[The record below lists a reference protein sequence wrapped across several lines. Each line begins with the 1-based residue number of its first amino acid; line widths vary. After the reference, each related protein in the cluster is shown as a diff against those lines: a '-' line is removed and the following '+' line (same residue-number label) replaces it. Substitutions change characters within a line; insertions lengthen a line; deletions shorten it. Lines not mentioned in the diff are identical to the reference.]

1 MTNLNSYTI
10 ENYLYKIGDTLK
22 LGKDT
27 LKIESIVSINDTVFF
42 FCSKLAGHFHSRVSE
57 YIGTDPMYEGL
68 FGSINSATV
77 RYKSNLNKFPDFTKS
92 IFIQAD
98 GTMPLTVEA
107 QEKKIQSMTPE
118 NKKLIEKY
126 FTKDRKFD
134 IINSQF
140 AIHYL
145 FDQTESVNNLIST
158 INTYLK
164 QDGYVI
170 CTLFDPN
177 QVMKLLN
184 EKNGTYTSWYTDEN
198 GQRSKFFE
206 IIKKFEG
213 DLKSQPGLAIDVFM
227 SWICQADTYFT
238 EYLTTPELLTN
249 TMSAAGCVLVDTDL
263 FANLYSINN
272 LYLMDQNLCP

>member
-1 MTNLNSYTI
+1 MKMYH
-10 ENYLYKIGDTLK
+10 
-22 LGKDT
+22 
-27 LKIESIVSINDTVFF
+27 
-42 FCSKLAGHFHSRVSE
+42 ARVSE
-57 YIGTDPMYEGL
+57 CIATDPMYEGL
-68 FGSINSATV
+68 FGSIDSATV
-77 RYKSNLNKFPDFTKS
+77 RYKSNLSKMPDFTKMV
-92 IFIQAD
+92 FIQAD
-98 GTMPLTVEA
+98 GSVPLTVEA
-107 QEKKIQSMTPE
+107 QDKKIQNMTPE

-134 IINSQF
+134 IISSQF

-164 QDGYVI
+164 QDGYLI

-184 EKNGTYTSWYTDEN
+184 DKNGTYTSWYTDEN

-213 DLKSQPGLAIDVFM
+213 NLKSQPGMTIDVFM

-249 TMSAAGCVLVDTDL
+249 TMSSAGCVLVDTDL
-263 FANLYSINN
+263 FANLYTTNKDWFETVIDHEENPKNKKFYKKLAEFYGELKGPDKESKIWND
-272 LYLMDQNLCP
+272 LYRYYIFKKI